1 MEIGPGDYAYVFG
14 STWADWATYDTV
26 GENDDYMALQEQ
38 HQETYKS
45 LVGDEIYNK
54 YELVQ

>member
-1 MEIGPGDYAYVFG
+1 MPLGCILVLVAC
-14 STWADWATYDTV
+14 ATEHAV
-26 GENDDYMALQEQ
+26 HENDDYKALQEQ